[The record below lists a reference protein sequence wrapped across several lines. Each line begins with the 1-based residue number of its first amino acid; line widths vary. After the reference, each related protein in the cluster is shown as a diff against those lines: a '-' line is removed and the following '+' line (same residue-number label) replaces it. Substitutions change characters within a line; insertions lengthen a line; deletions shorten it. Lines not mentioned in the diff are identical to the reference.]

1 MTASMALLSLAPG
14 RCAASAAAV
23 AERPDAA
30 ASDGGA
36 DASVVSSVPHTKHVS
51 VVVGRCRRAALCA
64 ALRGEGR
71 AVPPPALGLSATSQS
86 RATADIPALP
96 EPLRTHTSSLL
107 AVNAPP
113 LSTPPLLPFATED
126 EAKAEVISSKMLG
139 GASQTV
145 SKTRVKCNGT

>member
-1 MTASMALLSLAPG
+1 M
-14 RCAASAAAV
+14 R
-23 AERPDAA
+23 
-30 ASDGGA
+30 
-36 DASVVSSVPHTKHVS
+36 
-51 VVVGRCRRAALCA
+51 
-64 ALRGEGR
+64 
-71 AVPPPALGLSATSQS
+71 SQS